1 MNIKSVS
8 ITKNL
13 VISIATGFI
22 FILFCFGFFNY
33 PGSKFTYVAFSVV
46 CNSLLFLSIGTK
58 SLFFELFIAGF
69 IWLGFWLKLTLKI
82 AFFDGNLVDPVGM
95 YDHSPSALDKGLWVA
110 SLGITAII
118 VAIYFRKIF
127 FKGYAPSSN
136 KTSTS
141 SQYLA
146 LYERFRKLILFVFV
160 LLITFVALT
169 NFKFSIYQRG
179 TITGL
184 VLPFGV
190 NGIYKWLLIFG
201 FSSFSAVLLNLELQ
215 LKKDLSFTVMLISM
229 MESFISNVSMISR
242 GMVMNS
248 ASLIY
253 GAYASTCINKIRIK
267 TIKYAFFIV
276 VFMILFVASIQI
288 TNSLRDTLFYDS
300 HQTKQTN
307 VLKKNQVKFGMFTDR
322 WVGIEGILA
331 VTSYPNLGW
340 ELFKNALNEKYD
352 EHAISF
358 YDKNLLKD
366 SPYIN
371 TDRHKH
377 HFMSLPGYIAFLFYP
392 GSYAFLFIS
401 IFSVSMFSVLLEFIA
416 YKSSGENMIFAALI
430 SQTVA
435 YRLTNFGYV
444 PSQSYLLFG
453 SILLTCTLLY
463 LSRMLFGAVHLN
475 LSAK

>member
-1 MNIKSVS
+1 MNIESVS

-13 VISIATGFI
+13 VVSIATGFI
-22 FILFCFGFFNY
+22 LILFCYGFFNY
-33 PGSKFTYVAFSVV
+33 PGSKITYVAFSIV

-95 YDHSPSALDKGLWVA
+95 YDHSPSALDKGLWIA
-110 SLGITAII
+110 SLGIAAII

-127 FKGYAPSSN
+127 FKSYAPSSN
-136 KTSTS
+136 KISTS
-141 SQYLA
+141 GQYLA
-146 LYERFRKLILFVFV
+146 LYERFRKLILFVFI
-160 LLITFVALT
+160 LLIIFVAVT

-184 VLPFGV
+184 VLPFGI

-229 MESFISNVSMISR
+229 MESFVSNVSMISR

-253 GAYASTCINKIRIK
+253 GTYASTCINKIKIK
-267 TIKYAFFIV
+267 TIKYAFFTV
-276 VFMILFVASIQI
+276 VFLTLFVASIQI
-288 TNSLRDTLFYDS
+288 TNSLRETLFYDS
-300 HQTKQTN
+300 YQTTQAN
-307 VLKKNQVKFGMFTDR
+307 VLKKNQVKLGMFTDR

-340 ELFKNALNEKYD
+340 ELFKKALNEKYD

-366 SPYIN
+366 TPYIN

-463 LSRMLFGAVHLN
+463 LSRMLLGAGHLKLN
-475 LSAK
+475 AK